1 MGKVKEQLL
10 NQFDVNFEKETD
22 DYLINTA
29 FDPRALADLD
39 RSDMLNLVEELARR
53 YQRLLD
59 INAYL
64 DGES

>member
-10 NQFDVNFEKETD
+10 NQFDVSFEKETD
-22 DYLINTA
+22 DYILNTA

-53 YQRLLD
+53 YQRLLE
-59 INAYL
+59 IVSAL
-64 DGES
+64 DG